1 MKTVHVVAG
10 ERSRKFFVFATV
22 TWIDIFVVKVSREF
36 RKSFAQVGYY
46 NLIMIVNILVNGRR
60 RVPENFGLVLVQFLC
75 GAFGQ
80 APCPS

>member
-1 MKTVHVVAG
+1 MLLQGNAR
-10 ERSRKFFVFATV
+10 EKFFVFATV

-80 APCPS
+80 SPCPS

>member
-36 RKSFAQVGYY
+36 RESW
-46 NLIMIVNILVNGRR
+46 IL
-60 RVPENFGLVLVQFLC
+60 
-75 GAFGQ
+75 
-80 APCPS
+80 